1 MDLSGIKSIAG
12 KLAEIGLP
20 ALAGSVLGPGGALAV
35 HSLLVALGL
44 GADSTPEQAMAA
56 LGSLSGDQLVKMKEL
71 DAQVAQTQM
80 QTAAAQVESVN
91 KTLQTEAMGGSW
103 LQRNH
108 HAMESMFVCLMV
120 AAIYVGLPLA
130 KIPVPVV
137 DPTVWLMLGGILGVT
152 AWQRGAANVATAKA
166 SGD

>member
-1 MDLSGIKSIAG
+1 MNLSGLKTVAA

-20 ALAGSVLGPGGALAV
+20 ALAGSVGGPAGALAV
-35 HSLLVALGL
+35 KGLLAAIGL
-44 GADSTPEQAMAA
+44 GDDATPEQAAAA
-56 LGSLSGDQLVKMKEL
+56 LGNLSGDQLVKMKEL

-108 HAMESMFVCLMV
+108 HALESMFVCLMV

-130 KIPVPVV
+130 HIQVPLV

-152 AWQRGAANVATAKA
+152 AWQRGAANIASAKNG
-166 SGD
+166 S